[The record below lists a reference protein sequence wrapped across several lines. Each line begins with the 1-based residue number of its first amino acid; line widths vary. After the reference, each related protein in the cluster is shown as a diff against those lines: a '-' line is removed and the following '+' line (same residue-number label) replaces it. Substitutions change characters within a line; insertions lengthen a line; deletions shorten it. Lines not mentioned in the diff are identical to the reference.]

1 MLGGYAVEVFMG
13 RFRCGP
19 FACGRPVPCGPYACG
34 SLASDRRHTARLR
47 VGISIRPVC
56 VRCVRPNL
64 RGANLLELIWGAHL
78 RGVWL
83 VGFVALAVGFTE
95 VAFAAD
101 LITKAPPFDDSAPW
115 EGTLYDPSTYEVRGG
130 VFATMLGPEIGSFDL
145 NGAIVLPKFYTVPGI
160 ANAFIPRLDAGGM
173 ANVSGKTSY
182 AYVDA
187 LWTVNFTK
195 LLFSELAVGGAVHDG
210 PLSEL
215 GCRELV
221 ALGANFGYR
230 IDAHWSAML
239 SFQHLSN
246 GKGYLSDCTHND
258 GLNNIG
264 LRFGYAF

>member
-1 MLGGYAVEVFMG
+1 MWAARSLWPVCVWFARVRPQTY
-13 RFRCGP
+13 GP
-19 FACGRPVPCGPYACG
+19 SSC
-34 SLASDRRHTARLR
+34 RHFYSARLR
-47 VGISIRPVC
+47 AVC
-56 VRCVRPNL
+56 ATKFAGGKFA
-64 RGANLLELIWGAHL
+64 GANWGAHL
-78 RGVWL
+78 RGVWV

-195 LLFSELAVGGAVHDG
+195 LLFGELAVGGAVHDG